1 LGAAV
6 IRCRESD
13 KDQIKIDNRAA
24 NKLQRSSLKMSENTK
39 TEKIVGVKGMNDIL
53 PADAP
58 LWELFENTVQTVL
71 KSYGFQQIRTPI
83 VEPTALFA
91 RGLGEVTDIVEKEMY
106 SFTDSMN
113 GDHLTLRP
121 ESTAG
126 VVRAALEHNLTYDG
140 PKRLWYAGPMFRH
153 ERPQRGRY
161 RQFHQIGAEAIGFT
175 GPDIDAE
182 LIMLCQRLWD
192 DLGLDNIKLEL
203 NSIGNADERHRHRTD
218 LVAYF
223 EKHAEL
229 LDADAKRRLHSNP
242 LRILDT
248 KNPAMQQMVNAA
260 PKLLDYLD
268 PESLAHFEGVQKIL
282 RHNNIPFT
290 INPRLVRGMDYYN
303 RTVFEWVTDQL
314 GAQGTVC
321 GGGRYDPL
329 VEMFGGKPTPACG
342 FAIGVERVLDLM
354 KASGERFAPNQCD
367 VYLVHQGDAAQ
378 LQAFVLAE
386 RLRDAGLDVVLH
398 CASAGAGSSFKSQMK
413 RADASG
419 AAFAVII
426 GEDEIAKNV
435 AAVKSLR
442 SDDAE
447 NNQATVPFD
456 GVTNYVVDQIV
467 GADEHDHSEN
477 IHYHH

>member
-1 LGAAV
+1 M
-6 IRCRESD
+6 SD
-13 KDQIKIDNRAA
+13 
-24 NKLQRSSLKMSENTK
+24 NKKPER
-39 TEKIVGVKGMNDIL
+39 IVGVKGMNDIL

-83 VEPTALFA
+83 VEPTPLFA
-91 RGLGEVTDIVEKEMY
+91 RGLGAVTDIVEKEMY

-113 GDHLTLRP
+113 GDALTLRP

-140 PKRLWYAGPMFRH
+140 PKRLWYQGPMFRH

-161 RQFHQIGAEAIGFT
+161 RQFHQVGAEAIGFA

-192 DLGLDNIKLEL
+192 DLGLDNIRLEI
-203 NSIGNADERHRHRTD
+203 NSIGDADERARHRQD
-218 LVAYF
+218 LIAYF
-223 EKHAEL
+223 EQHRDE
-229 LDADAKRRLHSNP
+229 LDADALRRLHANP

-248 KNPAMQQMVNAA
+248 KNPAMQALVNAA
-260 PKLLDYLD
+260 PKLLDYLEG
-268 PESLAHFEGVQKIL
+268 ESKAHFDGVQNIL
-282 RHNNIPFT
+282 RHSNIPYT
-290 INPRLVRGMDYYN
+290 VNPRLVRGMDYYN
-303 RTVFEWVTDQL
+303 RTVFEWVTDAL
-314 GAQGTVC
+314 GSQGTVC

-342 FAIGVERVLDLM
+342 FAIGVERLLELM
-354 KASGERFAPNQCD
+354 KASGEQFTPNQCD
-367 VYLVHQGDAAQ
+367 VYLVHQGEEAQ
-378 LQAFVLAE
+378 LQAFVLGE

-398 CASAGAGSSFKSQMK
+398 CASASGAGSFKSQMK

-426 GEDEIAKNV
+426 GEDEV
-435 AAVKSLR
+435 ANHTAGVKTLR
-442 SDDAE
+442 
-447 NNQATVPFD
+447 
-456 GVTNYVVDQIV
+456 
-467 GADEHDHSEN
+467 GADSENQQHSVEFDSVADYLVNEIIGAGHDDGHDHGHV
-477 IHYHH
+477 HYKH